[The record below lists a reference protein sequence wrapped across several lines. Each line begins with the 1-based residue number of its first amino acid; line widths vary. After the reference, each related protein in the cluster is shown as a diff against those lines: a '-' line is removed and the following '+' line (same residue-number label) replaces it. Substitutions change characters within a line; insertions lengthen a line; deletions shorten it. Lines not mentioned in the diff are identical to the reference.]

1 MTEIYFVNTDN
12 YSLKE
17 LNISSLPDTRR
28 AKINRLVH
36 ESDKLASACA
46 GLLINKFI
54 GDKDLKLNEYGKP
67 YSDGK
72 FFNISHSGNIVII
85 AVSDF
90 EVGCDVELK
99 RELEYERLGKIVFHE
114 NELKKLSE
122 TEDKRSLFFRLWT
135 SKEAFIK
142 CLGEGFHFK
151 TTELDLSEL
160 PDKLEYRGRTF
171 FFKEYMLK
179 DAEIM
184 LCAEDKN
191 LPGDIIEA
199 EL

>member
-67 YSDGK
+67 YSDEN

-122 TEDKRSLFFRLWT
+122 TEDKRSLFFKLWT

-160 PDKLEYRGRTF
+160 SDKLEYRGRTL

-191 LPGDIIEA
+191 LPGNIIEA

>member
-1 MTEIYFVNTDN
+1 MTEIYFINTDN

-67 YSDGK
+67 YSDEK

-85 AVSDF
+85 AVSDL

-122 TEDKRSLFFRLWT
+122 TEDKRSLFFKLWT

-160 PDKLEYRGRTF
+160 PDKLEYRGRTL

>member
-46 GLLINKFI
+46 GLLFNKFI

-67 YSDGK
+67 YSDEK
-72 FFNISHSGNIVII
+72 FFNISHSGNYVII

-122 TEDKRSLFFRLWT
+122 TEDKRSLFFKLWT

-160 PDKLEYRGRTF
+160 PDKLEYRGRTL

-199 EL
+199 KL

>member
-67 YSDGK
+67 YSDEK

-122 TEDKRSLFFRLWT
+122 TEDKRSLFFKLWT

-160 PDKLEYRGRTF
+160 PDKLEYRGRTL

>member
-1 MTEIYFVNTDN
+1 MTDIFFVNTDN

-17 LNISSLPDTRR
+17 LNISSLPDSRR
-28 AKINRLVH
+28 IKIDRLVH

-46 GLLINKFI
+46 GLLIDKFI
-54 GDKDLKLNEYGKP
+54 GKNLKLNEYGKP
-67 YSDGK
+67 YSDEK
-72 FFNISHSGNIVII
+72 FFNISHSGNYVII

-90 EVGCDVELK
+90 EVGCDVEMK

-114 NELKKLSE
+114 NERKKLSE
-122 TEDKRSLFFRLWT
+122 TDDKGSLFFKLWT

-151 TTELDLSEL
+151 TSELDLSPL
-160 PDKLEYRGRTF
+160 PDKFEYKGRTL

-184 LCAEDKN
+184 LCGEDKN
-191 LPGDIIEA
+191 LPDNIIEA

>member
-67 YSDGK
+67 YSDEK

-85 AVSDF
+85 AVSDY

-122 TEDKRSLFFRLWT
+122 TEDKRSLFFKLWT

-160 PDKLEYRGRTF
+160 PDKLEYRGRTL

>member
-67 YSDGK
+67 YSDEK
-72 FFNISHSGNIVII
+72 FFNISHSGNYVII

-122 TEDKRSLFFRLWT
+122 TEDKRSLFFKLWT

-160 PDKLEYRGRTF
+160 PDKLEYRGRTL